1 MAQAATTASK
11 PRRSGGRPKKA
22 EAERRVKQTN
32 HRWTVA
38 EDIHLREQ
46 ARTAGL
52 TVAEYVRRR
61 ALGLPVVVR
70 HAPTDARL
78 IHELNAIGVNLNQI
92 ARNLN
97 ADRVG
102 APGSR
107 VADLDELMSQLRETL
122 NRAVDAFD
130 D

>member
-1 MAQAATTASK
+1 MPTTATH
-11 PRRSGGRPKKA
+11 PRHSGGRPKKA

-70 HAPTDARL
+70 HAQTDARL

-97 ADRVG
+97 ADRIG